1 MRTFSTNA
9 GSPARLHCSRSNAA
23 TIQFAALREHHFAI
37 ESFLRKGRGNVWV
50 SLRSLCRVR
59 RLGEGPD
66 KIIQNGSVKGLFMA
80 AAVQEMEFK
89 LDRHGAEIFSSAY
102 VSPAD
107 GGPKE
112 LHFNRPFLISMKKRD
127 AARPFF
133 VMWVDNAEL
142 LRPGKAGTPPAK

>member
-1 MRTFSTNA
+1 
-9 GSPARLHCSRSNAA
+9 
-23 TIQFAALREHHFAI
+23 
-37 ESFLRKGRGNVWV
+37 
-50 SLRSLCRVR
+50 
-59 RLGEGPD
+59 
-66 KIIQNGSVKGLFMA
+66 
-80 AAVQEMEFK
+80 MEFK

-112 LHFNRPFLISMKKRD
+112 LHFNRPFLLSLKKRD

-142 LRPGKAGTPPAK
+142 LRPWKGNSAEGVPKSERGGSGH